1 MGNTTSIAQ
10 TTADS
15 LTKPLYGA
23 NQTQVQKVSNETTEY
38 EWLLTTSNLS

>member
-15 LTKPLYGA
+15 LTKPLYNA
-23 NQTQVQKVSNETTEY
+23 HQTQVLKVNQTVKFKIK
-38 EWLLTTSNLS
+38 

>member
-15 LTKPLYGA
+15 LTKPLYVDHQA
-23 NQTQVQKVSNETTEY
+23 NISPSQPAQVQFKEIY
-38 EWLLTTSNLS
+38 MFYL